1 MWSHARS
8 ILHHDRAVGLD
19 FRYEFLLS
27 QVDIRFGRSHN
38 LLFFNIKRSLRVVT
52 LLNSKCALMLD
63 VVVLGHELTKQDLS
77 MVSDHSPLSVPLF
90 NLASDGVTDF
100 EELFASV
107 LIINRDSIA
116 DAESKEGGWRS
127 LDQHHIGLVKVV
139 KRKASATC
147 QCNS

>member
-1 MWSHARS
+1 
-8 ILHHDRAVGLD
+8 
-19 FRYEFLLS
+19 
-27 QVDIRFGRSHN
+27 
-38 LLFFNIKRSLRVVT
+38 
-52 LLNSKCALMLD
+52 MLD

-127 LDQHHIGLVKVV
+127 LDQPHIGLVKVV